1 MNNKIDT
8 LDNELANDTNS
19 IGFTGAVP
27 IKNKKDLLLLDEE
40 ESKKEET
47 TIEEDLDIDISGF
60 LKEEEEI
67 KVSSEYPDTKKENE
81 VKEIEEIKEKDIP
94 ISKPKK
100 ETKAVE
106 NTDKL
111 QGLVKSI
118 SLALIEE
125 CKNKKISVFNLSV
138 TDLEPIWEYITE
150 KIRRGD

>member
-8 LDNELANDTNS
+8 LNNELANDTNS

-27 IKNKKDLLLLDEE
+27 IKNKKDLLDEE

-111 QGLVKSI
+111 QGLVQSI
-118 SLALIEE
+118 ALALIEE
-125 CKNKKISVFNLSV
+125 CENKKISVFNLSV